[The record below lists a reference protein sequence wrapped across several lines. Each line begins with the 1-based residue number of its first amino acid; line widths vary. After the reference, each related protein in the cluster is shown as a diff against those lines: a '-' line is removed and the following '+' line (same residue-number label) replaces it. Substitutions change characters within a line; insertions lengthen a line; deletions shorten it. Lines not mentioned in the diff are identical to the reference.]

1 MSINLKNK
9 IVILD
14 EAHNIEDSCR
24 EATSF
29 IMSQI
34 QIDAVRKE
42 LERSLK
48 YMLSDEVGGSMAYF
62 LTVVRGPAKTAPLL
76 LVFEMFGLFFFF
88 AQV

>member
-9 IVILD
+9 IVVLD

-29 IMSQI
+29 IISQI

-42 LERSLK
+42 LERALD
-48 YMLSDEVGGSMAYF
+48 YLSSNEVGGSLAFF
-62 LTVVRGPAKTAPLL
+62 LQVVRIYKIRPSKSSIDY
-76 LVFEMFGLFFFF
+76 VFI
-88 AQV
+88 